1 MEEHHHRRLRA
12 RRQLGQIQVPKPK
25 LAIGIRQPVV
35 GLQRRL
41 VQNIHHPENAPAPFQ
56 DVRPFPPPISRIYP
70 CSGHLHTQGDT
81 NAMAALDEAV
91 QKDLTAEVA
100 EWIEAFDEVVAHDWE
115 HAAGLL
121 LQLRSRARE
130 AGVPAPGDIV
140 TPYQNTIPRHDEVDY
155 PGDRPLERRLEAL
168 LRWNAMAMV
177 HKQNKYDA
185 GIGGHISTYSS
196 QATLLEVGFNHF
208 FRAQYDSPSGGP
220 AQPGDFVYFQGHASP
235 GVYARAF
242 LEGRFDEARL
252 KNFRHELRGTPGLS
266 SYPHPWLM
274 QDFWQFPTV
283 SMGIGP
289 LNAIYQARFMKYL
302 ENRGLLEHTER
313 KVWAFVGDGETD
325 EVDTLGAIGLGARE
339 KLDNLIFVIN
349 CNLQRLDGPVRGN
362 ARIIDELEGTFRGAG
377 WNVIKV
383 IWGADWD
390 ELFARDHQGLLLKRM
405 EECVDGDFQRYKAKD
420 GAYLRANFF
429 GKYPELLKI
438 VEDKTDEELG
448 RLHRGGHDAKKIY
461 NAYKRALEHKGGPTV
476 ILAKTVK
483 GYGIASAQSRNP
495 THSEKKLT
503 DEGLAAFVKRFD
515 IPVSEQAAR
524 NADFYKPEPTDPALE
539 YLQARR
545 AELGGYLPS
554 REVPASTFVAPK
566 LDFFKTWLAGS
577 NGRAISTTMGFVNML
592 NGMLKDPEIGK
603 LLVPIIPDEGRTFG
617 FESVMKAVGI
627 YAPEGQKYIP
637 HDADMLLGY
646 NEKKNGQILEEGI
659 TEAGSMASFTAAGT
673 AYANYKVPTVPFYLY
688 YSMFGFQRIGD
699 MAWAFAD
706 SRGKGFLMGGTAGRT
721 TMLGEG
727 LQHQDGHSPVLS
739 GTIPTCLTYDPA
751 FVYEMAVIIQDGIK
765 RMYEQMENVFYY
777 ITMYN
782 EDYLNPPMP
791 DDTGGKVTEGILRG
805 IYKFKSSE
813 KPAQIQLFGSGPI
826 LNEAVKAQAI
836 LAEKYN
842 IAADVWSVTSY
853 VELRRD
859 CLDTERFNR
868 LHPAEKERTPFV
880 VSALAGAKGPIIAAS
895 DYMKSLP
902 DGLSP
907 WLSGQLG
914 TRLVSLGTDGFGRSD
929 NREHLRRHFEVDAES
944 IVAAAL
950 SKLAREGVVKPKVA
964 TQAFIDLGLDTKGNG
979 AAKA

>member
-1 MEEHHHRRLRA
+1 LDNLPTEGTRTM
-12 RRQLGQIQVPKPK
+12 PT
-25 LAIGIRQPVV
+25 
-35 GLQRRL
+35 
-41 VQNIHHPENAPAPFQ
+41 NAPQSSA
-56 DVRPFPPPISRIYP
+56 D
-70 CSGHLHTQGDT
+70 
-81 NAMAALDEAV
+81 AV
-91 QKDLTAEVA
+91 AKDFTAEVA
-100 EWIEAFDEVVAHDWE
+100 EWIEAFDEVVAQDWE
-115 HAAGLL
+115 HGAALL
-121 LQLRSRARE
+121 AALRSRARE
-130 AGVPAPGDIV
+130 AGVPAVGEVV
-140 TPYQNTIPRHDEVDY
+140 TPYHNTIPKHDEVPY
-155 PGDRPLERRLEAL
+155 PGDRAVERRIEAL

-208 FRAQYDSPSGGP
+208 FRAKYASEKGE
-220 AQPGDFVYFQGHASP
+220 QPGDFIYFQGHASP

-242 LEGRFDEARL
+242 LEGRFDEQRL
-252 KNFRHELRGTPGLS
+252 KNFRHELRDTPGLS

-302 ENRGLLEHTER
+302 ENRGLIPHTDR

-362 ARIIDELEGTFRGAG
+362 ARIIDELDGTFRGAG

-383 IWGADWD
+383 IWGGDWD

-405 EECVDGDFQRYKAKD
+405 EECVDGDFQRFKAKD
-420 GAYLRANFF
+420 GAYLRKEFF
-429 GKYPELLKI
+429 GKYPELLKL

-448 RLHRGGHDAKKIY
+448 RLHRGGHDPVKIY

-483 GYGIASAQSRNP
+483 GYGIASAQARNA

-503 DEGLAAFVKRFD
+503 DDGLAAFVKRFD
-515 IPVSEQAAR
+515 IPLPEGAAKD
-524 NADFYKPEPTDPALE
+524 ADFYRPEPNDPALE
-539 YLQARR
+539 YMQARR
-545 AELGGYLPS
+545 KELGGYLPT
-554 REVPASTFVAPK
+554 REVPPSTFLAPK
-566 LDFFKTWLAGS
+566 LDFFKPWLGGS
-577 NGRAISTTMGFVNML
+577 KDRSISTTMGFVNML
-592 NGMLKDPEIGK
+592 NGMLKNPEIGK
-603 LLVPIIPDEGRTFG
+603 LIVPIIPDEGRTFG

-646 NEKKNGQILEEGI
+646 SEKKDGQILEEGI

-673 AYANYKVPTVPFYLY
+673 AYSNYKVPMVPFYLY

-727 LQHQDGHSPVLS
+727 LQHQDGHSPILS
-739 GTIPTCLTYDPA
+739 GTIPTCVTYDPA
-751 FVYEMAVIIQDGIK
+751 FVYEMAVIVQSGIE
-765 RMYEQMENVFYY
+765 RMYEKSENCFFY

-782 EDYLNPPMP
+782 EDYLNPAMP
-791 DDTGGKVTEGILRG
+791 EGDGVREGILRG
-805 IYKFKSSE
+805 IYKFK
-813 KPAQIQLFGSGPI
+813 PAADKSNAQVQIFGSGPI
-826 LNEAVKAQAI
+826 LNEAVKAQQI
-836 LAEKYN
+836 LAEKYS

-853 VELRRD
+853 NELRRD
-859 CLDTERFNR
+859 CLDVERYNR
-868 LHPAEKERTPFV
+868 LHPAAKEKTPYIV
-880 VSALAGAKGPIIAAS
+880 QALGNAAGPIVAAS

-902 DGLSP
+902 DALSP
-907 WLSGQLG
+907 WLGS
-914 TRLVSLGTDGFGRSD
+914 RLVSLGTDGFGRSD

-964 TQAFIDLGLDTKGNG
+964 EKAFADLGLKTDTAG
-979 AAKA
+979 AARA

>member
-1 MEEHHHRRLRA
+1 MA
-12 RRQLGQIQVPKPK
+12 
-25 LAIGIRQPVV
+25 
-35 GLQRRL
+35 
-41 VQNIHHPENAPAPFQ
+41 
-56 DVRPFPPPISRIYP
+56 
-70 CSGHLHTQGDT
+70 TQTD
-81 NAMAALDEAV
+81 DAV
-91 QKDLTAEVA
+91 KKDLTAEVA
-100 EWIEAFDEVVAHDWE
+100 EWIEAFDEVVANDWE
-115 HAAGLL
+115 QGAALL
-121 LQLRSRARE
+121 TALRSRARE
-130 AGVPAPGDIV
+130 AGVPAIGETT
-140 TPYQNTIPRHDEVDY
+140 TPYINTIPKHDEVPY
-155 PGDRPLERRLEAL
+155 PGDRQLERRVEAL

-177 HKQNKYDA
+177 HKQNKYDP

-208 FRAQYDSPSGGP
+208 FRAKYPSAKGD
-220 AQPGDFVYFQGHASP
+220 QPGDFIYFQGHASP

-242 LEGRFDEARL
+242 LEGRFDTDRL

-302 ENRGLLEHTER
+302 ENRSLIEKTDR

-339 KLDNLIFVIN
+339 KLDNLIFVVN

-383 IWGADWD
+383 IWGSDWD

-405 EECVDGDFQRYKAKD
+405 EECVDGDYQRFKAKD
-420 GAYLRANFF
+420 GAYLRAEFF
-429 GKYPELLKI
+429 GKYPELLKL

-448 RLHRGGHDAKKIY
+448 RLHRGGHDPAKIY

-503 DEGLAAFVKRFD
+503 DDGLAAFVKRFD
-515 IPVSEQAAR
+515 IPVSEAAAKD
-524 NADFYKPEPTDPALE
+524 ADFYKPEDSDPAIQ

-545 AELGGYLPS
+545 AELGGYLPA
-554 REVPASTFVAPK
+554 RDVPKSNFVAPK
-566 LDFFKTWLAGS
+566 LDFFKSWLAGS
-577 NGRAISTTMGFVNML
+577 NGRAISTTMGFVNLL
-592 NGMLKDPEIGK
+592 NGLLKNPEIGK
-603 LLVPIIPDEGRTFG
+603 LIVPIIPDEGRTFG

-646 NEKKNGQILEEGI
+646 NEKREGQILEEGI

-673 AYANYKVPTVPFYLY
+673 AYSNYKVPMVPFYLY

-739 GTIPTCLTYDPA
+739 GTVPTCLTYDPA
-751 FVYEMAVIIQDGIK
+751 FVYELAVIVQDGLR
-765 RMYEQMENVFYY
+765 RMYEEGENRFFY

-782 EDYLNPPMP
+782 EDYINPAMP
-791 DDTGGKVTEGILRG
+791 EGENIREGILRG
-805 IYKFKSSE
+805 IYKFKAAENS
-813 KPAQIQLFGSGPI
+813 PATVQLFGSGPI
-826 LNEAVKAQAI
+826 LNEAVKAQQI
-836 LAEKYN
+836 LAEKYK

-853 VELRRD
+853 VELRRN
-859 CLDTERFNR
+859 CLDIERHNR
-868 LHPAEKERTPFV
+868 LHPTAKEKKPYIVE
-880 VSALAGAKGPIIAAS
+880 ALGNAAGPIIAAS

-907 WLSGQLG
+907 WLGS
-914 TRLVSLGTDGFGRSD
+914 RLTTLGTDGFGRSD
-929 NREHLRRHFEVDAES
+929 NREHLRRHFEVDAAS
-944 IVAAAL
+944 IVAATL
-950 SKLAREGVVKPKVA
+950 SKLARDGVIKPKIA
-964 TQAFIDLGLDTKGNG
+964 EQALAELGLNPEAPN
-979 AAKA
+979 AAHA

>member
-1 MEEHHHRRLRA
+1 M
-12 RRQLGQIQVPKPK
+12 P
-25 LAIGIRQPVV
+25 
-35 GLQRRL
+35 
-41 VQNIHHPENAPAPFQ
+41 
-56 DVRPFPPPISRIYP
+56 
-70 CSGHLHTQGDT
+70 T
-81 NAMAALDEAV
+81 NVDQSSAEAV
-91 QKDLTAEVA
+91 KKDLTSEVA
-100 EWIEAFDEVVAHDWE
+100 EWIEAFDEVVAQDWE
-115 HAAGLL
+115 QGSALL
-121 LQLRSRARE
+121 SALRTRARE
-130 AGVPAPGDIV
+130 AGVPAVGEVV
-140 TPYQNTIPRHDEVDY
+140 TPYQNTIPKHDEVPY
-155 PGDRPLERRLEAL
+155 PGDRNLERRIEAL

-208 FRAQYDSPSGGP
+208 FHAKYASEQGE
-220 AQPGDFVYFQGHASP
+220 QPGDFVYFQGHASP
-235 GVYARAF
+235 GVYSRAF
-242 LEGRFDEARL
+242 LEGRFDEGRL
-252 KNFRHELRGTPGLS
+252 KNFRHELRDTPGLS

-302 ENRGLLEHTER
+302 ENRGLIPHTER

-325 EVDTLGAIGLGARE
+325 EVDTLGAIGLGSRE

-383 IWGADWD
+383 VWGSDWD

-448 RLHRGGHDAKKIY
+448 RLHRGGHDPIKIY

-503 DEGLAAFVKRFD
+503 DEGLAAFVKRFE
-515 IPVSEQAAR
+515 IPLPEEAAK
-524 NADFYKPEPTDPALE
+524 NADFYKPGNDDPAIQ

-545 AELGGYLPS
+545 AELGGYLPT
-554 REVPASTFVAPK
+554 REVPPSTFKAPQ

-577 NGRAISTTMGFVNML
+577 KDRAISTTMGFVNML
-592 NGMLKDPEIGK
+592 NGILKNPEIGK
-603 LLVPIIPDEGRTFG
+603 LIVPIIPDEGRTFG

-627 YAPEGQKYIP
+627 YAPEGQKYVP

-673 AYANYKVPTVPFYLY
+673 AYSNYKVPMVPFYLY

-751 FVYEMAVIIQDGIK
+751 YVYEMAVIIQDGMR
-765 RMYEQMENVFYY
+765 RMYENSESCFYY

-782 EDYLNPPMP
+782 EDYLNPAMP
-791 DDTGGKVTEGILRG
+791 EGDAVREGILRG
-805 IYKFKSSE
+805 IYRFKASE
-813 KPAQIQLFGSGPI
+813 KSAQVQLFGSGPI

-859 CLDTERFNR
+859 CLDVERFNR
-868 LHPAEKERTPFV
+868 LHPSEKEKTPYV
-880 VSALAGAKGPIIAAS
+880 VQALGKAAGPIIAAS

-902 DGLSP
+902 DALSP
-907 WLSGQLG
+907 WLGS
-914 TRLVSLGTDGFGRSD
+914 RLISLGTDGFGRSD

-950 SKLAREGVVKPKVA
+950 SKLAREGVIKPKVA
-964 TQAFIDLGLDTKGNG
+964 EKAFAELGLKTDGAG

>member
-1 MEEHHHRRLRA
+1 MA
-12 RRQLGQIQVPKPK
+12 TQVDDRIK
-25 LAIGIRQPVV
+25 
-35 GLQRRL
+35 
-41 VQNIHHPENAPAPFQ
+41 Q
-56 DVRPFPPPISRIYP
+56 D
-70 CSGHLHTQGDT
+70 
-81 NAMAALDEAV
+81 M
-91 QKDLTAEVA
+91 TAEVA

-115 HAAGLL
+115 HGAALL
-121 LQLRSRARE
+121 SALRTRARE
-130 AGVPAPGDIV
+130 AGVPAPGDTT
-140 TPYQNTIPRHDEVDY
+140 TPYHNTIPSYDEVPY
-155 PGDRPLERRLEAL
+155 PGDRNLERRVEAL

-208 FRAQYDSPSGGP
+208 FHAQYPSSSGGP

-235 GVYARAF
+235 GVYSRAF
-242 LEGRFDEARL
+242 LEGRLTTDHL
-252 KNFRHELRGTPGLS
+252 KNFRHELRDTPGLS

-302 ENRGLLEHTER
+302 ENRGLIEKTDR

-383 IWGADWD
+383 IWGSDWD

-420 GAYLRANFF
+420 GAYLRAEFF

-438 VEDKTDEELG
+438 VEDKTDEQLG
-448 RLHRGGHDAKKIY
+448 RLHRGGHDPVKIY

-483 GYGIASAQSRNP
+483 GYGLASAQSRNP

-515 IPVSEQAAR
+515 IPLPEGAAKD
-524 NADFYKPEPTDPALE
+524 ADFYKPDESDPAMQ
-539 YLQARR
+539 YMHARR
-545 AELGGYLPS
+545 AELGGYLPK
-554 REVPASTFVAPK
+554 REVPPITFAAPT
-566 LDFFKTWLAGS
+566 LDFFKTWLGGS
-577 NGRAISTTMGFVNML
+577 KDRAISTTMGFVNML
-592 NGMLKDPEIGK
+592 NGMLKNPEIGK
-603 LLVPIIPDEGRTFG
+603 LIVPIIPDEGRTFG

-627 YAPEGQKYIP
+627 YAPEGQKYVP

-646 NEKKNGQILEEGI
+646 NEKVNGQILEEGI

-673 AYANYKVPTVPFYLY
+673 AYSNYKIPMVPFYLY

-727 LQHQDGHSPVLS
+727 LQHQDGHSPVLA

-751 FVYEMAVIIQDGIK
+751 YVYEMAIIIQDGMR
-765 RMYEQMENVFYY
+765 RMYQEGENCFYY
-777 ITMYN
+777 LTMYN
-782 EDYLNPPMP
+782 EDYLNPAMP
-791 DDTGGKVTEGILRG
+791 EGDGIQEGILRG
-805 IYKFKSSE
+805 IYKFKAASTDPA
-813 KPAQIQLFGSGPI
+813 KPAQAQLFGSGPI
-826 LNEAVKAQAI
+826 LNEAIKAQAI
-836 LAEKYN
+836 LAEKYS
-842 IAADVWSVTSY
+842 IAVDVWSVTSY
-853 VELRRD
+853 NELRRD
-859 CLDTERFNR
+859 CLNVERYNR
-868 LHPAEKERTPFV
+868 LHPSAKERKPFV
-880 VSALAGAKGPIIAAS
+880 VEALGSAAGPIIAAS

-902 DGLSP
+902 DSLSP
-907 WLSGQLG
+907 WLGS
-914 TRLVSLGTDGFGRSD
+914 RLVSLGTDGFGRSD
-929 NREHLRRHFEVDAES
+929 NREHLRRHFEVDAAS
-944 IVAAAL
+944 IVAATL
-950 SKLAREGVVKPKVA
+950 SKLVREGVVKPKVA
-964 TQAFIDLGLDTKGNG
+964 EKAFAELGILTETAG